1 MPQCN
6 ARQKDKRLMSQPPI
20 QSNSETNQPPSP
32 ANDVQKSNPPSNT
45 FPQSSQNSD
54 SERTISASPSNVP
67 SPPTSPSNRPIVR
80 PIGNKSFE
88 LWRANRDVIEYVTK
102 IFPNAMKSY
111 KDAPRHMKD
120 VWFNE
125 FRKSYKW
132 NLEDEATIQSLFHKK
147 AARRLSDTLGQ
158 VRKSLG
164 KGDAQPKWMTD
175 QVLAQHRS
183 IWNTEKFRKTAEK
196 NKRNRNSDCWGLG
209 PSLHTACSTPITE
222 HRKRLKEKLGEEPSH
237 ATLFQATHKR
247 KKTGDF
253 VCKKAQQVMV
263 RYENILSIKSVGL
276 VNTSLL

>member
-125 FRKSYKW
+125 FRVNY
-132 NLEDEATIQSLFHKK
+132 F
-147 AARRLSDTLGQ
+147 TL
-158 VRKSLG
+158 
-164 KGDAQPKWMTD
+164 
-175 QVLAQHRS
+175 
-183 IWNTEKFRKTAEK
+183 
-196 NKRNRNSDCWGLG
+196 
-209 PSLHTACSTPITE
+209 
-222 HRKRLKEKLGEEPSH
+222 
-237 ATLFQATHKR
+237 
-247 KKTGDF
+247 
-253 VCKKAQQVMV
+253 
-263 RYENILSIKSVGL
+263 
-276 VNTSLL
+276 